1 MAAPGKTLCV
11 YAASSDAVDPA
22 YLDAAGELGGAMA
35 RAGHTLIYGAGHMGL
50 MGAVA
55 RGVHAEGGHVTGVI
69 PEKLDAKDLAY
80 READELIVTT
90 GMRERKAIMEDRA
103 DAFITLPGGFGTLE
117 ELLEVLV
124 LKQLAYHEKPIVLL
138 NTRQF
143 FEPLRLLIDHL
154 VVERF
159 VKPSHRSLCH
169 FADTPTEALDYIT
182 HYEAAPAEGKWFEP
196 KY

>member
-1 MAAPGKTLCV
+1 MAAPEKALCV
-11 YAASSDAVDPA
+11 YAASSDAVDPT
-22 YLDAAGELGGAMA
+22 YLDAARELGGLMA
-35 RAGHTLIYGAGHMGL
+35 EAGYALIYGAGHMGL

-55 RGVHAEGGHVTGVI
+55 RGVHAQGGHVVGVI
-69 PEKLDAKDLAY
+69 PEKLDAKNLAY

-103 DAFITLPGGFGTLE
+103 DGFITLPGGFGTFE

-124 LKQLAYHEKPIVLL
+124 LKQLAYHAKPIVLL

-154 VVERF
+154 VIEQF
-159 VKPSHRSLCH
+159 VKPSHRTLCH
-169 FADTPTEALDYIT
+169 FADTPAAALDYIEN
-182 HYEAAPAEGKWFEP
+182 YEAAPAEGKWFEP